1 MQGFNKLNLDP
12 KQFKPRPKDCTFLI
26 ERKPQ
31 KLAPIYKHSKP
42 KKEVEEEREQEDE
55 PEPIIEDEVVESR

>member
-1 MQGFNKLNLDP
+1 MNINLDP
-12 KQFKPRPKDCTFLI
+12 KQYKPLPKNYTFKI

-42 KKEVEEEREQEDE
+42 KKDLEEVTKQEEE
-55 PEPIIEDEVVESR
+55 PGPVIEDEIFESEYH